1 MKKMIYFQWLPGTM
15 CENTI
20 VNLQRI
26 FEDDGEI
33 YYEFNTGDICNKM
46 LIAGYTHDKNEL
58 KGKALVRISA
68 PSNKWRFEK
77 NDVGNSKPDISNVSL
92 NGTTDFEVP
101 SYEDFTGKRIENDI
115 NYIAPSNK
123 VYLDPIDEES
133 FMMNAVDDIIEMTPE
148 PVIKEDNIKINK
160 ENDIVIEPVKNVVQE
175 TNINNI
181 NDPVAILVN
190 SSSKHES
197 SITMELN
204 IDLPAKS
211 LFNIAKDN
219 FDDGANKFI
228 DVILNSIDYKCVKD
242 SLRDALLTAYSSN
255 E

>member
-1 MKKMIYFQWLPGTM
+1 MKKMVYFQWLPGTLN
-15 CENTI
+15 ENTI

-33 YYEFNTGDICNKM
+33 YYEFNTGDICSKS
-46 LIAGYTHDKNEL
+46 LIAECTYDKSNL
-58 KGKALVRISA
+58 KNKALVRISA
-68 PSNKWRFEK
+68 PNNGWCFEK
-77 NDVGNSKPDISNVSL
+77 NNVGNSKPDISNVSL

-101 SYEDFTGKRIENDI
+101 TYEDFTGKRIENDI
-115 NYIAPSNK
+115 NYIAPNNK
-123 VYLDPIDEES
+123 VHLEPIDEES
-133 FMMNAVDDIIEMTPE
+133 FMSVMDD
-148 PVIKEDNIKINK
+148 
-160 ENDIVIEPVKNVVQE
+160 VIEVTPALIEKEYETEVTKDTYNITEPEKNDVQK
-175 TNINNI
+175 TVINNI

-197 SITMELN
+197 SVTMELN

-242 SLRDALLTAYSSN
+242 SLRDALLAAYSNN